1 MGKGTDL
8 WDDSALIDAFDHAMA
23 TYKVRFSSFS
33 SFYLR
38 LLGCSFSLPC
48 IVGLLRCSF
57 VENVNLV
64 EEEEAA
70 EAVATCEGRE
80 AEVRVVV
87 GTVGGGAGEDEV
99 GDGGDED
106 AQEVEEGS
114 GDHCMLSIGLID
126 AHSLGVGSEALEFVI
141 SMGKVACV

>member
-57 VENVNLV
+57 VDISWNGKFADCTYEKMYVYVPELV
-64 EEEEAA
+64 LD
-70 EAVATCEGRE
+70 T
-80 AEVRVVV
+80 
-87 GTVGGGAGEDEV
+87 
-99 GDGGDED
+99 
-106 AQEVEEGS
+106 S
-114 GDHCMLSIGLID
+114 
-126 AHSLGVGSEALEFVI
+126 
-141 SMGKVACV
+141 